1 MIFAGSIGHI
11 DGSVQAA
18 GTQIANDIVGSR
30 VALTD
35 KQKTLVSKG
44 SMMVFIALAA
54 VLAYFTNGMDRLQLL
69 AQISYQAVVQ
79 ISVPLFLGI
88 FFKFGNKNGALAG
101 MIVGFACAAVLT
113 VAFPDDIPA
122 LGSITG
128 GVVALAINLIVYVA
142 VSKLT
147 KTSPQER
154 ARVDELFAVAADG
167 ERAVVAGGTTVPG
180 MAAVSE
186 GVAEREVAAGCAGA
200 AAVNVV
206 ASRVATCGNAAS
218 VMIRKEPADASGG
231 LAAGKVAGAVSA
243 AREVAAGCAGA
254 GAAAANAS

>member
-1 MIFAGSIGHI
+1 
-11 DGSVQAA
+11 
-18 GTQIANDIVGSR
+18 
-30 VALTD
+30 
-35 KQKTLVSKG
+35 
-44 SMMVFIALAA
+44 
-54 VLAYFTNGMDRLQLL
+54 
-69 AQISYQAVVQ
+69 
-79 ISVPLFLGI
+79 
-88 FFKFGNKNGALAG
+88 

-167 ERAVVAGGTTVPG
+167 ERAVVAGDATVPG

-186 GVAEREVAAGCAGA
+186 RVAEREVAAGCAGA

-206 ASRVATCGNAAS
+206 ASGVATCGNAAG
-218 VMIRKEPADASGG
+218 VMIREEPAGVSGG
-231 LAAGKVAGAVSA
+231 LGAGKVAGAVSA
-243 AREVAAGCAGA
+243 ACEAAAGCAGA
-254 GAAAANAS
+254 GTGSTPAGVL